1 MINFILKARKNKN
14 SLKLL
19 ITAKEELPNIASV
32 VSKALKNKVEE
43 ILRGSIWA
51 SKYSKIHFN

>member
-43 ILRGSIWA
+43 ILRGSI
-51 SKYSKIHFN
+51 

>member
-1 MINFILKARKNKN
+1 MINFLLKARKNKN

-19 ITAKEELPNIASV
+19 ITAKEELSNTASV

-43 ILRGSIWA
+43 VLRGSI
-51 SKYSKIHFN
+51 

>member
-1 MINFILKARKNKN
+1 MINSIHKAQKYKI

-19 ITAKEELPNIASV
+19 ITAKEELSNTANV

-43 ILRGSIWA
+43 VLRGSICA
-51 SKYSKIHFN
+51 SK